1 MLLPAVAMWIIL
13 LVGGNEISAGRM
25 RVDEFFTFAMYV
37 YELTFPTF
45 LLGFVVTL
53 VQRGAASMQRI
64 DELLSEQP
72 AIADR
77 ADAVP
82 LRELRGEIEFRRLT
96 FGYAGSG
103 REPALR
109 DIELRVPAGSTL
121 GVVGTIG
128 SGKSTLACVIPR
140 LFEVD
145 DGQLFIDGVDINR
158 IPLRTLRSSIAMV
171 PQDSFLFSMTL
182 ADNIAFGLETPDRER
197 IVEAARRAQLAKDVP
212 DLPDGWD
219 TVVGERGVMLSG
231 GQRQRTALARAL
243 ALRPKILILDDT
255 LSSVDAGTEAAIQRE
270 LETVFAGRTVVVVSH
285 RVSSVRAADQIVV
298 LEAGRIAE
306 QGSHDALIERGGLYA
321 RLAQEQALE
330 ADLVARRLARGGP
343 GMSEPKARAPRGRRR
358 GDARGGSP
366 RQGVRRTAAAAA
378 VALRAALSRPGCA
391 HARARAAHLPA
402 RAGARLDRED
412 RARRAGGRGQQSAGC
427 ALVRAAGGPAAAA
440 LARPALSRGDGRELR
455 ALVCR
460 RARDVAN
467 RTGRDARPAARR
479 LRPHPEAAPRLLRS
493 LSGRAPRHARD
504 QRRRE
509 RERDVRGGDR
519 RARHR
524 SVQDAGLRRGAVP
537 RRRPAR
543 LHHVPRRAGPRDR
556 GDRLP
561 SEGSRGFPSR
571 ARAHRSHQRV
581 SPGAR
586 HRDEGGAALQPRGE
600 ELSRVRRHERRPSRR
615 LVHVDPLRR
624 RTVRRGRARLR
635 DHRRDHHLAGDR
647 PGRRRQALRVH
658 RLDAALLPAAARP
671 VGEVLGDAVLDG
683 QRGAHLPA
691 ARHAAASLADRGGLE
706 SRAAARGWRGR
717 AGWSSSIT

>member
-1 MLLPAVAMWIIL
+1 MSAASERAPVRVALRRLGGYVLRNRGYYAVWTATTLAYVAGFVAVPMLVGWAVKAVVEGLPGQEVVRRVLWLVAVTLARAVVRYFSRTLVFNAAREIEYELRNDVFAHLERLPQSFYFRWRTGDIMSRCVNDMNAVRMLLGVALLNVVQTPILYLAVVGAMLATNVKLALLVLIPYPAFIFIARWFGRSIHHWSLATQEGLAELSNQLQETISGIAVVKAYAMENVTSARFEKANQELYRRQWNFAQANAAMPAIVMLLPAVAMWIIL

-53 VQRGAASMQRI
+53 VQRGSASMQRI

-77 ADAVP
+77 VDAVP
-82 LRELRGEIEFRRLT
+82 LRELRGEIEFKRLT
-96 FGYAGSG
+96 FRYPAAG

-121 GVVGTIG
+121 GVVGSVG

-140 LFEVD
+140 LFEVE

-158 IPLRTLRSSIAMV
+158 IPLRTLRASIAMV

-182 ADNIAFGLETPDRER
+182 ADNIAFGLESPDRER
-197 IVEAARRAQLAKDVP
+197 IIEAARRAQLAKDVP

-330 ADLVARRLARGGP
+330 ADLATDGLLA
-343 GMSEPKARAPRGRRR
+343 E
-358 GDARGGSP
+358 
-366 RQGVRRTAAAAA
+366 
-378 VALRAALSRPGCA
+378 
-391 HARARAAHLPA
+391 
-402 RAGARLDRED
+402 
-412 RARRAGGRGQQSAGC
+412 
-427 ALVRAAGGPAAAA
+427 
-440 LARPALSRGDGRELR
+440 
-455 ALVCR
+455 
-460 RARDVAN
+460 
-467 RTGRDARPAARR
+467 
-479 LRPHPEAAPRLLRS
+479 
-493 LSGRAPRHARD
+493 GRA
-504 QRRRE
+504 
-509 RERDVRGGDR
+509 
-519 RARHR
+519 
-524 SVQDAGLRRGAVP
+524 
-537 RRRPAR
+537 
-543 LHHVPRRAGPRDR
+543 
-556 GDRLP
+556 
-561 SEGSRGFPSR
+561 
-571 ARAHRSHQRV
+571 
-581 SPGAR
+581 
-586 HRDEGGAALQPRGE
+586 
-600 ELSRVRRHERRPSRR
+600 
-615 LVHVDPLRR
+615 
-624 RTVRRGRARLR
+624 
-635 DHRRDHHLAGDR
+635 
-647 PGRRRQALRVH
+647 
-658 RLDAALLPAAARP
+658 
-671 VGEVLGDAVLDG
+671 
-683 QRGAHLPA
+683 
-691 ARHAAASLADRGGLE
+691 
-706 SRAAARGWRGR
+706 
-717 AGWSSSIT
+717 